1 MLSYTT
7 LRLLDLVKMVNIREN
22 EGLYSVFPH
31 CYIQWRQGM
40 ESALGSG
47 GFVRSHAGEFEV
59 LSSPISVFLL
69 DESRVPGEELDK
81 SKGMVVQLL
90 RLERA

>member
-1 MLSYTT
+1 MALRMLSYTT

-59 LSSPISVFLL
+59 LSSPISVFFAG
-69 DESRVPGEELDK
+69 RKPCAG
-81 SKGMVVQLL
+81 
-90 RLERA
+90 RRAG